1 MGYKE
6 LHDYS
11 LSDILQMLEAD
22 NDVSDILLILQ
33 LSELNL
39 LEEIKNKKAKK
50 DILKKRGEA
59 IILEDEDEDE
69 DEDDLLAAPP
79 KEARDKKI
87 PNPDINR
94 QKNQEMFLNKIQ
106 EIIESIKNRPQEFL
120 GRDIHEKI
128 NKKIGF
134 DLVPSAKDARSKLAS
149 KILIKL
155 AKVKSKNLKIH
166 EEAAR
171 TEAIQKIKK
180 AIQEKNAG
188 IG

>member
-6 LHDYS
+6 LPDYS

-39 LEEIKNKKAKK
+39 LEEIKNKKSKK

-69 DEDDLLAAPP
+69 DDLLAAPS

-87 PNPDINR
+87 SNPDIDK

-134 DLVPSAKDARSKLAS
+134 ELIPSAKDVRSKLAS

-155 AKVKSKNLKIH
+155 ANGKSKSLKIH
-166 EEAAR
+166 EETSR
-171 TEAIQKIKK
+171 SEAIQKIKK